1 VPSLQ
6 NPSNGEARPFTV
18 ATVPHLPPGFT
29 ETFTSRFVEV
39 DDLVLHAV
47 VGGDGPPL
55 LLLPGWPE
63 FWYSWRTL
71 MPTLAE
77 RFTVVAAD
85 HRGVGASDKPATGY
99 DAVTLAD
106 DMAALM
112 TGLGY
117 DRFAVA
123 GEDVGMIVGYAL
135 AARHRDRVTHLAL
148 DEALLPGLTPSPPL
162 FGDTATNSYLWHIP
176 FNRVLDVNERLVS
189 GREEI
194 YFGHQFASKAGS
206 PDAIPSYAVDLYVE
220 ALRDPAAL
228 HASFEFFRVLMSE
241 ESAEQFQRWQ
251 QEGPLTIPVLAIGG
265 ERSTGAGI
273 EHVVRQVAEDVTGLV
288 IPGAGH
294 FLLEE
299 APDAIT
305 KALLDFL
312 G

>member
-1 VPSLQ
+1 MPALQ
-6 NPSNGEARPFTV
+6 THSNGDAPPFTV
-18 ATVPHLPPGFT
+18 STVPNLPDGFT
-29 ETFTSRFVEV
+29 ATFASRIIEV
-39 DDLVLHAV
+39 NDIALHAV
-47 VGGDGPPL
+47 IGGDGPPL

-63 FWYSWRTL
+63 FWYCWRNV
-71 MPTLAE
+71 MPVLAE

-85 HRGVGASDKPATGY
+85 FRGMGASDRPADGY
-99 DAVTLAD
+99 DAGTLAD

-112 TGLGY
+112 TRLGY

-135 AARHRDRVTHLAL
+135 AAKHRDRVTRLAV

-162 FGDTATNSYLWHIP
+162 FGDAATNEFLWHIP
-176 FNRVLDVNERLVS
+176 FNRLHDINERMVS

-206 PDAIPSYAVDLYVE
+206 PGAIPSSAVDVYVD
-220 ALRDPAAL
+220 ALRDPDAL
-228 HASFEFFRVLMSE
+228 HASFEYFRTMMSE
-241 ESAEQFQRWQ
+241 QSAGQFLAWQ
-251 QEGPLTIPVLAIGG
+251 KEGPLTIPVLAIGG
-265 ERSTGAGI
+265 ERSTGAGV
-273 EHVVRQVAEDVTGLV
+273 EQVLRQVAQDVTGLV

-299 APDAIT
+299 APDAIA
-305 KALLDFL
+305 KALLEFL